1 MCCLLSAACLRLL
14 MLTARG
20 FYFFVPTFALLGTAV
35 LLGAFPL
42 LLVCLTLLFWFLAQW
57 FLFQLRVR
65 LTIRR
70 LRLDRSLRTARG
82 QVTSVWARQKIDVK
96 ATLSSDGPTSLPY
109 VLVTD
114 RLPAL
119 ARLQDGPLRV
129 DGHLAKD
136 APLTIDYTVEAPSAG
151 WLRFE
156 GAKVEFADLQGFFT
170 YATFLRDPRAYRVL
184 PALAVKSSQ
193 PSFVKQH
200 NALPLLGTHRHARP
214 GGSSELLDL
223 RDYIA
228 GDPPRM
234 IAWKVSA
241 RRDRL
246 ITREFESEVPIRC
259 TLFLDTSNSVRV
271 GPVGETA
278 LCRLVE
284 IAATIAQANA
294 SERDLTGLC
303 LFDDTGVCASIK
315 PGRGAKHALRLLGR
329 LTDVAG
335 LIAQTPRATVRDLVP
350 VAYGL
355 AQDVYPEWLA
365 RDVNWFPAWLPIWA
379 PQPSWTKPPGVTRAA
394 GRFSPAYHREYRCRK
409 ELAAILAVRYEL
421 GPGGLALLLEDDE
434 RCVQYMQRFLAEH
447 QVAFP
452 FPLYDEQGR
461 YVFAAPAKAKV
472 LAGAILKAVTQAK
485 DNELFVLC
493 IDLLEMTQEIA
504 ELERAVCVA
513 RARHHQVIAICP
525 WPAGMRV
532 PGAKAKENAGPFDVR
547 RALAQLATAK
557 LHEAFAR
564 VQLALGRLGVPVLC
578 AGQGDAVEWI
588 LHRMRRMRIQERGVR

>member
-1 MCCLLSAACLRLL
+1 
-14 MLTARG
+14 MLTTRG
-20 FYFFVPTFALLGTAV
+20 FYFFVPAFALLATAV
-35 LLGAFPL
+35 LLGALPL
-42 LLVCLTLLFWFLAQW
+42 MLICLTLLFWFLAQW
-57 FLFQLRVR
+57 FLFQLRIR

-70 LRLDRSLRTARG
+70 LSLERTLRTARG
-82 QVTSVWARQKIDVK
+82 EVASVWARQKAEV
-96 ATLSSDGPTSLPY
+96 AVTLRSDGPMSLPY
-109 VLVTD
+109 VMLTD

-119 ARLQDGPLRV
+119 GRLQNGQLRADGV
-129 DGHLAKD
+129 LAKD
-136 APLTIDYTVEAPSAG
+136 APLTLDYAIETPGAG

-156 GAKVEFADLQGFFT
+156 GVKIELADLQGFFT
-170 YATFLRDPRAYRVL
+170 YATFLHDPRAYRVL
-184 PALAVKSSQ
+184 PALAVNASQ

-241 RRDRL
+241 RRNRL
-246 ITREFESEVPIRC
+246 ITKEFESEVPIRC
-259 TLFLDTSNSVRV
+259 TLFIDTSSSVRV

-284 IAATIAQANA
+284 IAAGIAQTNA

-303 LFDDTGVCASIK
+303 LFDDTGVREFVK
-315 PGRGAKHALRLLGR
+315 PARDPKHALRLLGL

-335 LIAQTPRATVRDLVP
+335 LIARTPRATVSDLVP

-355 AQDVYPEWLA
+355 VQDVYPEWLD
-365 RDVNWFPAWLPIWA
+365 RDANWFPAWLAFWA
-379 PQPSWTKPPGVTRAA
+379 PQPRWTKLPGAPRGAR
-394 GRFSPAYHREYRCRK
+394 RFSPAYHREYRCRK

-434 RCVQYMQRFLAEH
+434 RCVEYLQRFLAEH
-447 QVAFP
+447 QVAYP
-452 FPLYDEQGR
+452 YPLYDDEGR
-461 YVFAAPAKAKV
+461 YVFAAPAKAQV

-493 IDLLEMTQEIA
+493 IDLLEMTEQIGD
-504 ELERAVCVA
+504 LERAVCVA

-525 WPAGMRV
+525 WPAGVRV
-532 PGAKAKENAGPFDVR
+532 PGAGAKEHAGSFDVR
-547 RALAQLATAK
+547 VALAQLATAQ
-557 LHEAFAR
+557 LHEAFAK
-564 VQLALGRLGVPVLC
+564 VQHALGRFGVPVLC
-578 AGQGDAVEWI
+578 AAQGDAVDWI
-588 LHRMRRMRIQERGVR
+588 LHRMRRLRIQERGVR

>member
-1 MCCLLSAACLRLL
+1 

-20 FYFFVPTFALLGTAV
+20 FYFFVPTFALLATAV

-42 LLVCLTLLFWFLAQW
+42 LLICLTLLFWFLSQW

-70 LRLDRSLRTARG
+70 LRLERSLSTARG
-82 QVTSVWARQKIDVK
+82 EVNSVWARQKVEVN
-96 ATLSSDGPTSLPY
+96 ATLSSAGPMSVPY
-109 VLVTD
+109 VLLTD

-119 ARLQDGPLRV
+119 ARLKDGHLGADGPL
-129 DGHLAKD
+129 AKETL
-136 APLTIDYTVEAPSAG
+136 LTLDYAVEAPGAG

-156 GAKVEFADLQGFFT
+156 GVKVEFADLQGFFT
-170 YATFLRDPRAYRVL
+170 YATFLHDRRAYRVL
-184 PALAVKSSQ
+184 PALAVKASQ
-193 PSFVKQH
+193 PALVKRH

-259 TLFLDTSNSVRV
+259 TLFLDTSHSVRV
-271 GPVGETA
+271 GPTGETA
-278 LCRLVE
+278 LCRMVDLAAG
-284 IAATIAQANA
+284 IAEASA
-294 SERDLTGLC
+294 SERDLMGLC
-303 LFDDTGVCASIK
+303 LFDDLGVREQIK
-315 PGRGAKHALRLLGR
+315 PGRGVKHLWHLLGA

-335 LIAQTPRATVRDLVP
+335 LIARSPRATVRDLVP
-350 VAYGL
+350 VAFGL
-355 AQDVYPEWLA
+355 VQDVYPEWLD
-365 RDVNWFPAWLPIWA
+365 RDVNGFPAWLPIWA
-379 PQPSWTKPPGVTRAA
+379 PQPRWTKPPEVPRATR
-394 GRFSPAYHREYRCRK
+394 RFSPAYQREYRCRK
-409 ELAAILAVRYEL
+409 ELAAILAVRCHL
-421 GPGGLALLLEDDE
+421 GPGGLARLLEDDE
-434 RCVQYMQRFLAEH
+434 ACVDCLQRFLAEH
-447 QVAFP
+447 QVALP
-452 FPLYDEQGR
+452 FPLYDKQGR

-493 IDLLEMTQEIA
+493 IDLLEMTEEIA
-504 ELERAVCVA
+504 DLERAVCVA

-525 WPAGMRV
+525 WPAGVPV
-532 PGAKAKENAGPFDVR
+532 PGAKVNQYTGQFDAR
-547 RALAQLATAK
+547 FALAHVATAQ

-564 VQLALGRLGVPVLC
+564 VQHALGRLAVPVSC
-578 AGQGDAVEWI
+578 AAHGDAVEWI
-588 LHRMRRMRIQERGVR
+588 LHRMRRLRIQERGVR